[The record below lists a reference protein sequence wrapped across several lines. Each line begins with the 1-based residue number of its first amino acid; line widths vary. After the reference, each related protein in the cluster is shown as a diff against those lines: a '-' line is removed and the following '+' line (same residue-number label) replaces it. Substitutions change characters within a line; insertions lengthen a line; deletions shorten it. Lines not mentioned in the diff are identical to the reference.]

1 MKKIILFGLLLCA
14 TVLASAQRR
23 DTIERKTLAEV
34 SVKSKAEGLS
44 RLGGAENGQKMGQE
58 ASLTPERA
66 QLIASEIIDRV
77 TNQKKKQLKNNK

>member
-1 MKKIILFGLLLCA
+1 MNSTEKAFA
-14 TVLASAQRR
+14 AESQA
-23 DTIERKTLAEV
+23 TIEELMKV
-34 SVKSKAEGLS
+34 Q
-44 RLGGAENGQKMGQE
+44 QKMGQE